1 MVNFGAI
8 AGGISSVLE
17 ENKKLKLKE
26 KLASQGFEDK
36 LKLLMKGTALD
47 RETQKLKEKRE
58 EEKKIKELLTYYEPE
73 VASIIA
79 KQGNIDTALSFAE
92 KAFDNDMDPN
102 EYVKM
107 VDSNPLTSGWDKSD
121 FKTADRVVNASIAD
135 SPTVSPTESKTYAG
149 FGDLTQEQRTPDMRV
164 QLQPFAKDKKL
175 NTYEASIMDMY
186 RQKFKLNPNDPED
199 QSEIKTIDAQ
209 IKELNSQIR
218 IVAKAKDTD
227 GKPSNVTK
235 VNFSVIKASAI
246 KHEPLL
252 SKLVKVDINGQVKT
266 LVEGNEAQLA
276 LGYDSAA
283 KNFKKVWLSGGY
295 ANVEQ
300 AQNTFKEL
308 NTRAISAKKM
318 ALSVITKR
326 VIRNERINKS
336 PGEEGRKATG
346 GQFYDGT
353 TLKVFRSKEEA
364 KEAIARLAQDP
375 KTERA
380 LQTPQAI
387 SYINRD
393 GQQQVAIYYPAL
405 GKFL

>member
-1 MVNFGAI
+1 
-8 AGGISSVLE
+8 
-17 ENKKLKLKE
+17 
-26 KLASQGFEDK
+26 
-36 LKLLMKGTALD
+36 
-47 RETQKLKEKRE
+47 
-58 EEKKIKELLTYYEPE
+58 
-73 VASIIA
+73 
-79 KQGNIDTALSFAE
+79 
-92 KAFDNDMDPN
+92 
-102 EYVKM
+102 
-107 VDSNPLTSGWDKSD
+107 
-121 FKTADRVVNASIAD
+121 
-135 SPTVSPTESKTYAG
+135 
-149 FGDLTQEQRTPDMRV
+149 TQEQRTPDMRV

-393 GQQQVAIYYPAL
+393 G
-405 GKFL
+405 